1 MVQASRLEPARRW
14 LMLPLLRRGAGR
26 GSHVSYIS
34 LQPRISFD
42 KNFYLFLNYMSN
54 TFFDYPHISVDPDI
68 CFGKPC
74 IKGTRM
80 PVASVLAYISGG
92 MSIDDFLKEF
102 DWIKKEDVLEAM
114 AFASSMVDYRIIPF
128 KKAS

>member
-1 MVQASRLEPARRW
+1 MT
-14 LMLPLLRRGAGR
+14 
-26 GSHVSYIS
+26 HTFFNY
-34 LQPRISFD
+34 PRI
-42 KNFYLFLNYMSN
+42 
-54 TFFDYPHISVDPDI
+54 TVDPEI

-102 DWIKKEDVLEAM
+102 NWISREDVLQAIS
-114 AFASSMVDYRIIPF
+114 FASGMIDYRIIPL

>member
-1 MVQASRLEPARRW
+1 
-14 LMLPLLRRGAGR
+14 MLPLLWRGAGR
-26 GSHVSYIS
+26 GSHVSHIS